1 MSKTIS
7 DASGKDSLD
16 PGKNKDPDAGT
27 AQSDESRRTW
37 RRLFQR
43 QLTVSIVAFAGF
55 LTLVGLLVL
64 GFDLTVMHGDI
75 KTVFLEVAV
84 SLILFGAT
92 TLFVTVAVADSLE
105 TRLEASIKE
114 ILTSEKDALIS
125 INNDTKQM
133 VQDTQEDLRPLGG
146 NWRELGLTNVYL
158 TRSDALDE
166 FGEYIRDE
174 LRCAEDADPAVK
186 DHARP
191 DGRAGTGSEHA
202 ETERPRLWIAASSM
216 KGLLESASKEFDG
229 LGIFTWAA
237 QLAADGKLDLRIIMT
252 HPAYAR
258 SRAGQEDRGP
268 NAIPEEIQEAVHH
281 LMRQKV
287 PPKYLKMVLATPT
300 VFAIATRDQM
310 LLNPYPYSKE
320 AYRSFTLTVRR
331 SQAKRGDHPSIER
344 DIFEQY
350 KDRHFDRPWETALP
364 LGKHYG
370 IPPLPIG
377 VTPPPDNA
385 SEVRRET
392 SMTPG
397 EHDGAL
403 VDGPRQASATV

>member
-191 DGRAGTGSEHA
+191 DGRAWHGKRA
-202 ETERPRLWIAASSM
+202 CR
-216 KGLLESASKEFDG
+216 
-229 LGIFTWAA
+229 
-237 QLAADGKLDLRIIMT
+237 DGK
-252 HPAYAR
+252 
-258 SRAGQEDRGP
+258 
-268 NAIPEEIQEAVHH
+268 
-281 LMRQKV
+281 
-287 PPKYLKMVLATPT
+287 TPT
-300 VFAIATRDQM
+300 LD
-310 LLNPYPYSKE
+310 
-320 AYRSFTLTVRR
+320 RSVVHE
-331 SQAKRGDHPSIER
+331 G
-344 DIFEQY
+344 
-350 KDRHFDRPWETALP
+350 
-364 LGKHYG
+364 
-370 IPPLPIG
+370 
-377 VTPPPDNA
+377 
-385 SEVRRET
+385 
-392 SMTPG
+392 
-397 EHDGAL
+397 
-403 VDGPRQASATV
+403 SA